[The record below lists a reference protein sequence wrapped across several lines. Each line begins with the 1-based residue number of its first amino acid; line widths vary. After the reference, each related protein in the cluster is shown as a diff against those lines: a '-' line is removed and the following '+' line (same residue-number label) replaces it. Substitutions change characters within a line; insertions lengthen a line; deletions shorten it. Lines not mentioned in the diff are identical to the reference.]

1 MRFMARA
8 RREGDKIVV
17 EFECAEYYAFM
28 NLLRNVSQYKGT
40 SIGLVARSLLQKLEG
55 GDERGKRV

>member
-1 MRFMARA
+1 MAKA

-40 SIGLVARSLLQKLEG
+40 STGLVARSLLQKLEG
-55 GDERGKRV
+55 GEVRD